1 MGGAEFC
8 RRHPR
13 MTHPGSAFFYT
24 YFYNCNLEA
33 PDKLADKYLGATWKM
48 HTGCN
53 SHPAFLCG
61 QGWKGIQNPGFSS
74 RAQSPSLET
83 TQEASFHSSSC
94 LMCLWEPDLEFTFGD
109 SS

>member
-13 MTHPGSAFFYT
+13 MTHPRMTHPGSTFSYN

-48 HTGCN
+48 HAGCN

-61 QGWKGIQNPGFSS
+61 QGWKGIQNPRIQQQGTVPQPGDHPRSKLP
-74 RAQSPSLET
+74 QQL
-83 TQEASFHSSSC
+83 
-94 LMCLWEPDLEFTFGD
+94 LLDLHLGA
-109 SS
+109 